1 LLQGPPPPAE
11 VACRRLN
18 GLVPFPQPCP
28 PLSSFI
34 FHLFSWEPDIKDYG
48 ILKQLHVWGKLD
60 AAACAQGKAQ

>member
-1 LLQGPPPPAE
+1 MGWCHSPNLA
-11 VACRRLN
+11 
-18 GLVPFPQPCP
+18 P